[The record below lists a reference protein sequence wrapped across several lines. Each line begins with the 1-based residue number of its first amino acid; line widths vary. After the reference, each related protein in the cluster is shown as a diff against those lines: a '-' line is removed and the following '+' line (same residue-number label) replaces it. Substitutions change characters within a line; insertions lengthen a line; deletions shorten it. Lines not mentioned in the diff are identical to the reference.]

1 MKKSARSPR
10 SQRPV
15 VAAKAQPAASAAS
28 PADPLEAEPPEP
40 RLGSVVQMP
49 AWFVALCGVM
59 LFWATMYLD
68 LNGGGFNPLVFNP
81 GEHLA
86 DVEARVPRSEADALV
101 ARGRNVYNLYCSA
114 CHQPNGRGD
123 ASRGFPPLAGSDW
136 VLTEGPNRIIR
147 IVLNGL
153 QGPITVN
160 GAEYNNVMLP
170 WRDALT
176 DEDVAAVVTFVRGNP
191 EWGNNAGPAL
201 PAQVQVIREATAGR
215 SGAWTAPELLAIPV
229 KD

>member
-1 MKKSARSPR
+1 MKKSAPR
-10 SQRPV
+10 QPTPPAPQ
-15 VAAKAQPAASAAS
+15 AAGVRTGLDLGGSFETE
-28 PADPLEAEPPEP
+28 PADPKVGELT
-40 RLGSVVQMP
+40 QIP
-49 AWFVALCGVM
+49 AWVVAVFGVM

-68 LNGGGFNPLVFNP
+68 RYGGGFNALVFNQ
-81 GEHLA
+81 GELLA
-86 DVEARVPRSEADALV
+86 DVEARVPRSEADALL
-101 ARGRNVYNLYCSA
+101 ARGRSVYNLYCSA

-136 VLTEGPNRIIR
+136 VLTEGPNRMIR

-176 DEDVAAVVTFVRGNP
+176 DEDIAAVVTFVRGNA
-191 EWGNNAGPAL
+191 EWGNNAGMAT
-201 PAQVQVIREATAGR
+201 PAQVKVIREATAGR
-215 SGAWTAPELLAIPV
+215 GDAWTAPELLAIPV

>member
-1 MKKSARSPR
+1 MKPSAPPHPR
-10 SQRPV
+10 TS
-15 VAAKAQPAASAAS
+15 AAKAPPAGTGL
-28 PADPLEAEPPEP
+28 DLCGRIEAEPVEP
-40 RLGSVVQMP
+40 RVGEAVQVP
-49 AWFVALCGVM
+49 AWLVALFGVM

-68 LNGGGFNPLVFNP
+68 RNGGGFNALVFNQ
-81 GEHLA
+81 GELLA
-86 DVEARVPRSEADALV
+86 DVEARVPRSETDALL
-101 ARGRNVYNLYCSA
+101 ARGRNVFNLYCSA

-136 VLTEGPNRIIR
+136 VLTEGPNRMIR

-176 DEDVAAVVTFVRGNP
+176 DEDIAAVVTFVRGNA
-191 EWGNNAGPAL
+191 EWANNAGPAT
-201 PAQVQVIREATAGR
+201 PAQVKAIRDATAGR
-215 SGAWTAPELLAIPV
+215 SGSWTAPELLAIPV

>member
-1 MKKSARSPR
+1 MKKSAPR
-10 SQRPV
+10 QP
-15 VAAKAQPAASAAS
+15 KPAASEAVPVPTGLDLCGS
-28 PADPLEAEPPEP
+28 LEAEPADP
-40 RLGSVVQMP
+40 RVGEMTQISTWLVVV
-49 AWFVALCGVM
+49 FGVM

-68 LNGGGFNPLVFNP
+68 RNGGGFNPLVFNP
-81 GEHLA
+81 GELLA
-86 DVEARVPRSEADALV
+86 DVEARVPRSEAGALL
-101 ARGRNVYNLYCSA
+101 ARGRSVYNLYCSA

-123 ASRGFPPLAGSDW
+123 AARGFPPLAGSDW
-136 VLTEGPNRIIR
+136 VLTEGPNRMIR

-176 DEDVAAVVTFVRGNP
+176 DEDIAAVVTFVRGNAD
-191 EWGNNAGPAL
+191 WGNNAGMAA
-201 PAQVQVIREATAGR
+201 PAQVKAIREATAGH
-215 SGAWTAPELLAIPV
+215 SGSWTAPELLAVPV